1 MSDRPTRL
9 TTPIDFEAEGKQC
22 DFIRL
27 PHSVHRSAYGWLPL
41 PVVSIKNGDGP
52 TVLLMSGT
60 HGDEY
65 EGQVVLCPAGS
76 RAGARPDHGP
86 RDHPA
91 DGQLSG
97 CEGGP
102 APPRPSMNSI
112 SPASIQAIRTARQ
125 RG

>member
-22 DFIRL
+22 DFIR
-27 PHSVHRSAYGWLPL
+27 PAHSVHRSAYGWLPL

-65 EGQVVLCPAGS
+65 EGQVVLCRLVRELEPAQITG
-76 RAGARPDHGP
+76 RVIILPMANY
-86 RDHPA
+86 PA
-91 DGQLSG
+91 AKA
-97 CEGGP
+97 GP
-102 APPRPSMNSI
+102 AHLAPR
-112 SPASIQAIRTARQ
+112 
-125 RG
+125 